1 MMTRFALSCSLIAL
15 AIASAPLAAQQRPQ
29 DYTLP
34 PNPSP
39 TPTPVV
45 EGPADDSGPVP
56 VGPRAIPTATP
67 TPSPAPPATPITP
80 PAVQSGGVP
89 AANPLRPAASPSQSP
104 ISTPTPRP
112 SGTARPAVDP
122 LTPPLFEPGSP
133 GATNDQPTGFI
144 PEPIV
149 PPAATSEATQESAP
163 GSPLSD
169 WWGWAAGLLG
179 ALFAGGLG
187 GWLIARRR
195 TPRQPPQ
202 IEPPIVTDRP
212 APQPEEIGAPDIHIA
227 LEVEQL
233 MRSLMMLTVN
243 YRVAISNRS
252 NRALRDIAISA
263 DLITSSRALPME
275 QQLAS
280 ATTQLPPGGALDRIG
295 PHQSA
300 SVAGRLQLPV
310 SEIEVFA
317 QGQLP
322 ICMPLIRLRVE
333 GSDFGPELR
342 TFLVGPGSPNV
353 GGRVHPLPLSG
364 PPGGYDNIRARALE
378 TTG

>member
-1 MMTRFALSCSLIAL
+1 M
-15 AIASAPLAAQQRPQ
+15 P
-29 DYTLP
+29 
-34 PNPSP
+34 
-39 TPTPVV
+39 
-45 EGPADDSGPVP
+45 
-56 VGPRAIPTATP
+56 
-67 TPSPAPPATPITP
+67 
-80 PAVQSGGVP
+80 
-89 AANPLRPAASPSQSP
+89 
-104 ISTPTPRP
+104 
-112 SGTARPAVDP
+112 
-122 LTPPLFEPGSP
+122 
-133 GATNDQPTGFI
+133 
-144 PEPIV
+144 
-149 PPAATSEATQESAP
+149 
-163 GSPLSD
+163 D
-169 WWGWAAGLLG
+169 WWAWAAGLLG

-212 APQPEEIGAPDIHIA
+212 APQPEEIDAPDLQIT

-243 YRVAISNRS
+243 YRVTISNRS
-252 NRALRDIAISA
+252 NRAVRDIAISA

-280 ATTQLPPGGALDRIG
+280 ATTKLAPGGALDRIG

-300 SVAGRLQLPV
+300 SVSGRLQLPV

-322 ICMPLIRLRVE
+322 ICMPLVRLRVE
-333 GSDFGPELR
+333 GSDFEPELR
-342 TFLVGPGSPNV
+342 TFLVGPGSPNA

-378 TTG
+378 SVS

>member
-1 MMTRFALSCSLIAL
+1 MMTRFTLSCSLIAL
-15 AIASAPLAAQQRPQ
+15 AMAQAPLAAQQRPQ

-67 TPSPAPPATPITP
+67 TPSPTPLAQPTTP
-80 PAVQSGGVP
+80 PAAQPGGVP
-89 AANPLRPAASPSQSP
+89 AANPSQPAASPSQRPS
-104 ISTPTPRP
+104 STPTPRP

-122 LTPPLFEPGSP
+122 LTPPLVEPGSP
-133 GATNDQPTGFI
+133 GATIDQPTGFI

-149 PPAATSEATQESAP
+149 PPAATSEATLESAP
-163 GSPLSD
+163 GSPLPD

-202 IEPPIVTDRP
+202 IEPPIIADRS
-212 APQPEEIGAPDIHIA
+212 APQPEEIGAPDLHIA

-243 YRVAISNRS
+243 YRVTISNRS

-280 ATTQLPPGGALDRIG
+280 ATSQLPSSGALDRIG

-300 SVAGRLQLPV
+300 SVTGKLQLPV

-322 ICMPLIRLRVE
+322 ICMPLVRLRVE

-342 TFLVGPGSPNV
+342 TFLVGPGSPNA

-364 PPGGYDNIRARALE
+364 PPGGYDNIRTRALE